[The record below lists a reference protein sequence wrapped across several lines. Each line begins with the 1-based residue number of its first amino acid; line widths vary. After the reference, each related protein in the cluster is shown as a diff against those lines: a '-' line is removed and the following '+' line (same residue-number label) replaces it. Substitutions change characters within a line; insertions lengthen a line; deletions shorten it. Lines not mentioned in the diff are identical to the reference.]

1 MLSLDLTGRTA
12 LVTGGSQGLGA
23 VTSRTL
29 ARAGAHV
36 VVNYLND
43 TQGVNLKRAE
53 QTVAEI
59 LSAGGKAS
67 AFAGDV
73 SDPQS
78 VDAML
83 QQIADRQ
90 GPLHVLVNNAGI
102 LRDRT
107 AKNMSADEWQSVIDT
122 NLSGVF
128 HVCHAAIPY
137 LADGGRIISM
147 SSVSASVGFFG
158 QANYA
163 AAKAGVM
170 GLTKVL
176 SRELGK
182 RGITVNA
189 VAPGVI
195 DAGMG
200 LGIPEERRAAM
211 LDLVPLGRFGT
222 AEEIAGVIAFLC
234 SDLAGYITGQ
244 TIHVNGGWWA
254 S

>member
-1 MLSLDLTGRTA
+1 MISLDLTGRTA

-29 ARAGAHV
+29 AQAGAHV
-36 VVNYLND
+36 VVNYLD
-43 TQGVNLKRAE
+43 DLQGVNRKRAE
-53 QTVAEI
+53 HVIGEI
-59 LSAGGKAS
+59 AGAGGKAS

-83 QQIADRQ
+83 KQIADRH
-90 GPLHVLVNNAGI
+90 GPLHILVNNAGI

-107 AKNMSADEWQSVIDT
+107 ARNMSADEWQTVIDT

-137 LADGGRIISM
+137 LADGARIISM

-222 AEEIAGVIAFLC
+222 GDEIAGVIAFLC
-234 SDLAGYITGQ
+234 SDLAAYITGQ